1 MLFTVSPFSGKHG
14 FFTSKTL
21 TIVFFVCEGEVPVRL
36 LFVKKRHQNFFFKR
50 LDCMFR
56 RLHTTR

>member
-21 TIVFFVCEGEVPVRL
+21 TIVFFVCEGEVPVRHS
-36 LFVKKRHQNFFFKR
+36 FCEKKTSYFFF
-50 LDCMFR
+50 LNA
-56 RLHTTR
+56 